1 MELMAQQDDERSR
14 LVRLDDFEGELEETW
29 QEAQGLKVFDK
40 NGDEVGTVE
49 DLYIYK
55 DAEAVHLIKV
65 EVEGSHVLIPVDA
78 ARSASEDGVE
88 LEQDKDTIAASPEHD
103 SDDVPD
109 SETSRKAYEHFG
121 YPDQLALG

>member
-1 MELMAQQDDERSR
+1 MAQQDDERSR
-14 LVRLDDFEGELEETW
+14 LVRLEDFEGELEETW

-40 NGDEVGTVE
+40 SGDEVGTVE
-49 DLYIYK
+49 DLYIYE

-65 EVEGSHVLIPVDA
+65 EVEGSYVLIPVDA

-88 LEQDKDTIAASPEHD
+88 LEQDKGTIAASPEHH
-103 SDDVPD
+103 SNDVPD
-109 SETSRKAYEHFG
+109 AETSRKAYEHFG